1 MLDVRRLSEKMNKKT
16 DDFIVGSK
24 VSDGLD
30 KNTTYEF
37 LRRKC
42 QSINQLDIATGY
54 FEFSALNYLGTEVW
68 SGIDKIRILIGNGA
82 SAGARN
88 AIVEHQERKVKE
100 IIDRIGG
107 DAKESESG
115 KAIHRAFQEN
125 RIEFKMFDSATLFH
139 PKLYLLN
146 PKSGSPDSKIAL
158 VGSSN
163 FTAPGIGLNVE
174 LNVRIEEESKVDKLQ
189 LWFNHAWERG
199 TNITKVIKDDLPSEW
214 TTSEWLPYPIYV
226 KAMAEFFGSN
236 QTLNDDWY
244 ENEKSIAEG
253 KPHSYSQMWPIL
265 DEYQKEAFQDLSRY
279 AENWGG
285 AFLCDGVGLGKTY
298 TGLML
303 IEKFAMMDNKRIL
316 LISPK
321 SVHDSVWVDKLGT
334 MLKHVPNNKIEAIK
348 TTDLTSFDDAK
359 ISSFKDVEMV
369 IIDEAHHFR
378 NPNSQRYQQLQKII
392 QTGLKKQVFF
402 LTATPINNDVYD
414 LYHMIKLFINE
425 DEKHFK
431 SAGIPHL
438 LGHFKQLKLDINDG
452 KKIGEDKIIREI
464 IVQRSRSYVK
474 ESMKIEKRD
483 SVFPEPTPPKSITFK
498 PSRNYLRLLG
508 ELEKAFKANKEK
520 GKESLFNFSI
530 YNPYNHYIGSEEDKD
545 EMVNKGNVVGLMGS
559 GLLKRLESSTRS
571 FHMSCYKLLL
581 KNLSWLDKFDS
592 RKNSN
597 KILEKWKKQN
607 KHVLVNPSPNQFD
620 DNEDDSD
627 SLDLEFNDFE
637 LKIWPEKDWDLKGIV
652 KDTYEDID
660 VIASLISATID
671 INPKDDNKI
680 DALVKVLNSKDMSA
694 SGKVVIFT
702 EFVSTAEFLK
712 MELDNR
718 IEGKVIS
725 VIHSNTSEERKNV
738 IKRFSPYYNGS
749 SPQQLACSCDGN
761 GYDANGKKHPD
772 GCHPEEEIDILI
784 STDVLAE
791 GLNLQ
796 DSVKLINFD
805 IHWNPVKLMQ
815 RIGRIDRRLNSDIE
829 KQIMNNHP
837 ERKADR
843 GKIAY
848 WNCLPPQELE
858 QLIGLQKVVEHK
870 FEIIATLLGIEG
882 GFGLTTS
889 QNLHQLHDL
898 YTNSEFSFGSS
909 NLIDSMDPLRL
920 EYNKMLQDD
929 MALISHPALAGFDND
944 APHSDKEGDGKYA
957 FFSFLIPRK
966 FDDEWGEEA
975 YEKGECKWYLYNF
988 ETSQI
993 LHERSEMEEIFNIIK
1008 SISTEKRVTSISKD
1022 EIEISKNAVQHYCK
1036 NSLMKTMGIPQGVI
1050 PRLLCSMTIGGGN

>member
-1 MLDVRRLSEKMNKKT
+1 MLDVCRLGGKMGEGIA
-16 DDFIVGSK
+16 DYIIGSQAD
-24 VSDGLD
+24 DGLEN
-30 KNTTYEF
+30 NTTHEF

-42 QSINQLDIATGY
+42 HSISQLDIATGY
-54 FEFSALNYLGTEVW
+54 FEFSALNYLGTQVW
-68 SGIDKIRILIGNGA
+68 SSIDKIRILIGNGT

-88 AIVEHQERKVKE
+88 QIVRIQESVE
-100 IIDRIGG
+100 SIIGG
-107 DAKESESG
+107 IGKESKESESG
-115 KAIHRAFQEN
+115 KAIYRAFQEN
-125 RIEFKMFDSATLFH
+125 RIEFKIYEGERLFH
-139 PKLYLLN
+139 PKLYLAQ
-146 PKSGSPDSKIAL
+146 PKSGSSDSNFAL

-163 FTAPGIGLNVE
+163 FSRNGISSNVE
-174 LNVRIEEESKVDKLQ
+174 LNVCIEEKDKVDKLQ
-189 LWFNHAWERG
+189 QWFETAWKLGKEV
-199 TNITKVIKDDLPSEW
+199 TKKIEDEIPPEWRSSEW
-214 TTSEWLPYPIYV
+214 NPYPV
-226 KAMAEFFGSN
+226 FLKAMAGFFGSN
-236 QTLNDDWY
+236 QTLTGNWY
-244 ENEKSIAEG
+244 QKEKSIAEG
-253 KPHSYSQMWPIL
+253 NLNYSQMWPIL
-265 DEYQKEAFQDLSRY
+265 DEYQREAFQDLSKY
-279 AENWGG
+279 AENWNG

-303 IEKFAMMDNKRIL
+303 IEKFTFYDNKRVL

-321 SVHDSVWVDKLGT
+321 SVHDSVWVDKIET

-348 TTDLTSFDDAK
+348 TTDLTSFDDSK

-378 NPNSQRYQQLQKII
+378 NPNSQRYQQLQRII

-414 LYHMIKLFINE
+414 LYYMIKLFINE

-438 LGHFKQLKLDINDG
+438 LGHFKQLKLDINEG

-474 ESMKIEKRD
+474 ESMKIEKRN

-498 PSRNYLRLLG
+498 PSQNYLKLLG

-520 GKESLFNFSI
+520 GKESLLNFSI
-530 YNPYNHYIGSEEDKD
+530 YNPYDHYIGSEEDKD
-545 EMVNKGNVVGLMGS
+545 EMVNKGSVVGLMGS
-559 GLLKRLESSTRS
+559 SLLKRLESSTRS

-597 KILEKWKKQN
+597 KILDEWKKQN
-607 KHVLVNPSPNQFD
+607 KHVLVNPSPNQFVD
-620 DNEDDSD
+620 EEDDSD
-627 SLDLEFNDFE
+627 SLDFDFNDFE
-637 LKIWPEKDWDLKGIV
+637 LKVWPEKDWDVQGIV

-761 GYDANGKKHPD
+761 GYDANGEKHPD

-784 STDVLAE
+784 STDVLSE

-815 RIGRIDRRLNSDIE
+815 RIGRIDRRLNPDIE
-829 KQIMNNHP
+829 KQIMGNHP

-870 FEIIATLLGIEG
+870 FEIIATLLGVEG

-929 MALISHPALAGFDND
+929 MSLISHPALAGFDND
-944 APHSDKEGDGKYA
+944 APHSDKEGDGQYA
-957 FFSFLIPRK
+957 FFSYLIPRK
-966 FDDEWGEEA
+966 FDDGWGEEA
-975 YEKGECKWYLYNF
+975 YDKGECKWYLYNF
-988 ETSQI
+988 ENSQI

-1022 EIEISKNAVQHYCK
+1022 EIEIAKNAVRHYCK
-1036 NSLMKTMGIPQGVI
+1036 NSIMRTMGLPQGVI